1 MIVKIILISE
11 VNIPLVCINSSQAAI
26 SHAHPKL
33 AIVGTATIKMEHVL
47 LVHMYWLILGRFNAR
62 HLQNSLKLIKMT
74 ATVQ

>member
-1 MIVKIILISE
+1 
-11 VNIPLVCINSSQAAI
+11 
-26 SHAHPKL
+26 
-33 AIVGTATIKMEHVL
+33 MEHVL